1 MYALKRLAK
10 NLSGSFTKIIKVAE
24 GVLPDTITQQEHK
37 ITQRPSNLRR
47 LTQHRHYYHFYDPN
61 ISGVRLEKGKYPTF
75 RTLNRSQGGNLIF

>member
-10 NLSGSFTKIIKVAE
+10 NLSGSVAKIIKVAE

-61 ISGVRLEKGKYPTF
+61 ISRVRLEKGKYPTF
-75 RTLNRSQGGNLIF
+75 RTLNRSHGGNLIF